1 MRMNRRE
8 ALGRSL
14 ALAGASALPFVPR
27 GAFAA
32 ATPVAQGQAS
42 AACDP
47 YAHLVPV
54 PSFTVTSAD
63 VAEGEMLQKA
73 QMSGI
78 AGAGGEDRSPQL
90 SWSGFPDDTQSF
102 VVTMFD
108 PDAPT
113 PSGFWHWAVT
123 DIPASTT
130 SLDAGAGAPG
140 GPNLPS
146 GAFQLPNDVGL
157 PQFLGAAPPPGDP
170 PHRYYIVVTALDV
183 PSSQVKPE
191 ATPALLYA
199 SIAGH
204 TLARAILV
212 AMAAPAG

>member
-1 MRMNRRE
+1 MRMNRRV
-8 ALGRSL
+8 ALGRSI
-14 ALAGASALPFVPR
+14 ALAGASALPFMPR
-27 GAFAA
+27 GVSAA
-32 ATPVAQGQAS
+32 ATPVAGARVGV
-42 AACDP
+42 ACDP
-47 YAHLVPV
+47 YAHLKPAS
-54 PSFTVTSAD
+54 SFTVTSAD
-63 VAEGEMLQKA
+63 VAEGEMFQKA

-90 SWSGFPDDTQSF
+90 AWSGFPDGTQSF

-123 DIPASTT
+123 DVPASTT
-130 SLDAGAGAPG
+130 SLAAGAGAPG
-140 GPNLPS
+140 GPDLPS
-146 GAFQLPNDVGL
+146 GAFQLPNDL
-157 PQFLGAAPPPGDP
+157 RLARYLGVAPPPGDP
-170 PHRYYIVVTALDV
+170 PHRYYLVVTALDL
-183 PSSQVKPE
+183 PSSKVKPDS
-191 ATPALLYA
+191 TPALLYA